1 MKHLAPLA
9 LLAALPVFAQETPA
23 TAVTVVPPQP
33 PAQVVEAQPIPAAA
47 AAAPI
52 EAAPIPDI
60 PFPDAKAPVF
70 GDKEKASLTI
80 AEDWRNAPVPPASG
94 QGGRVVFIF
103 GADHPTV
110 VCQPKQVT
118 DIELE
123 PGEMVNANGLH
134 FGDTVR
140 WSIAPSV
147 SGPSSAPTTHLIVK
161 PIAAGLSTSLV
172 CATDRRMYHIRL
184 VSSETDWTPFV
195 SFSYPENER
204 AQWFAYQEQQKKA
217 RDEATLRNAT
227 GPGTSAQIGEL
238 DFEYKIEG
246 VAPWRPVR
254 VYNDGV
260 KTIVQMPQ
268 TMQQTEAPAL
278 LVVGSDKKEQLVN
291 YRLHGDRYIVDQI
304 FAKAVLIAGVGKGQT
319 RITITRT
326 PRAASTN

>member
-9 LLAALPVFAQETPA
+9 LLAALPVFAQEPPA

-33 PAQVVEAQPIPAAA
+33 PVQVAEAQPTQVVVATDPS
-47 AAAPI
+47 APL
-52 EAAPIPDI
+52 PDI
-60 PFPDAKAPVF
+60 PFPDARPPVF
-70 GDKEKASLTI
+70 DAKEHASLAI
-80 AEDWRNAPVPPASG
+80 AEDWRNAPVAPASG
-94 QGGRVVFIF
+94 HGGRILFTY
-103 GADHPTV
+103 GADHPRV

-123 PGEMVNANGLH
+123 PGETVSANGLH

-140 WSIAPSV
+140 WSILPAT
-147 SGPSSAPTTHLIVK
+147 SGPTGAQTTHLIVK
-161 PIAAGLSTSLV
+161 PVAPGLETSLV
-172 CATDRRMYHIRL
+172 CATDRRIYHIRL
-184 VSSETDWTPFV
+184 VSSEADWTPYV

-204 AQWFAYQEQQKKA
+204 AQWLAYQDQQKKA

-227 GPGTSAQIGEL
+227 GPGTVAQIGEL

-268 TMQQTEAPAL
+268 AMQQTEAPAL

-291 YRLHGDRYIVDQI
+291 YRLHNDRYIVDQI

-326 PRAASTN
+326 PRTAATN

>member
-9 LLAALPVFAQETPA
+9 LLAASTVFAQETPA
-23 TAVTVVPPQP
+23 IVPTIVPPEP
-33 PAQVVEAQPIPAAA
+33 PAQSVEAQPAPV
-47 AAAPI
+47 AAPT
-52 EAAPIPDI
+52 EFAEPIPEI
-60 PFPDAKAPVF
+60 PFPDAKTPVF
-70 GDKEKASLTI
+70 DEKEKASLAI
-80 AEDWRNAPVPPASG
+80 AEDWRKAPVAPAPG

-123 PGEMVNANGLH
+123 PGEMVTANGLH
-134 FGDTVR
+134 YGDTVR

-147 SGPSSAPTTHLIVK
+147 SGPAAVATTHLIVK
-161 PIAAGLSTSLV
+161 PIAPGLSTSLV

-204 AQWFAYQEQQKKA
+204 IQWALYQEQQRKA
-217 RDEATLRNAT
+217 RETATLNNAT
-227 GPGTSAQIGEL
+227 GPGTAAQIGEL

-246 VAPWRPVR
+246 TAPWRPVR
-254 VYNDGV
+254 VYNDGL

-268 TMQQTEAPAL
+268 AMQQTEAPAL

-304 FAKAVLIAGVGKGQT
+304 FSKAVLIAGVGKGQT
-319 RITITRT
+319 RITITRL
-326 PRAASTN
+326 PRSAATN